1 MMAPSKTKAINA
13 RAENVPYF
21 TPAQNPPSGTAVSPS
36 LKAQIIPKLFQPLT
50 IRGVT
55 FQNRIW
61 VSPLCQY
68 SAENGKVTP
77 WHMSQIGGWV
87 TRGPGLTMVE
97 GTAVS
102 KNGRIDPNGVGLWNE
117 EQLEALKAIVEF
129 THSQARKGPQ
139 FPTLLERSQHIG
151 IQLMHAGRKAS
162 TVAPWLGN
170 GNATEETGG
179 WPDDIIGPS
188 PVPYSEGS
196 FMPKEMTLSDIA
208 DFRKS
213 WVSSVERALRAG
225 FDVIEIHAAHGFLF
239 HQFLSPVSNKRT
251 DEYGGS
257 FENRIRLLLEVIQD
271 TRLTIPET
279 MPLFLRIS
287 ATDWLEETGID
298 GWTLEDSAQ
307 LAVKA
312 ASFGVD
318 FIDVS
323 SGGSHPGQIIK
334 VGPGYQAGF
343 SKYIK
348 SAVKDKAFVGAV
360 GSITNGVQANGLLEE
375 GLDAIFSGRMFQK
388 NPGLVWSWADDLG
401 IIVHAARQIQWG
413 FKEIPNPLIA

>member
-1 MMAPSKTKAINA
+1 MAPSKTKAINA

-68 SAENGKVTP
+68 AAENGKVTP
-77 WHMSQIGGWV
+77 WHMSQIGGWI

-129 THSQARKGPQ
+129 THSQAR
-139 FPTLLERSQHIG
+139 TSQHIG

-298 GWTLEDSAQ
+298 DSAQ

-388 NPGLVWSWADDLG
+388 NPGLVWSWANDLG
-401 IIVHAARQIQWG
+401 
-413 FKEIPNPLIA
+413 

>member
-1 MMAPSKTKAINA
+1 
-13 RAENVPYF
+13 
-21 TPAQNPPSGTAVSPS
+21 
-36 LKAQIIPKLFQPLT
+36 
-50 IRGVT
+50 
-55 FQNRIW
+55 
-61 VSPLCQY
+61 
-68 SAENGKVTP
+68 
-77 WHMSQIGGWV
+77 
-87 TRGPGLTMVE
+87 
-97 GTAVS
+97 
-102 KNGRIDPNGVGLWNE
+102 
-117 EQLEALKAIVEF
+117 
-129 THSQARKGPQ
+129 
-139 FPTLLERSQHIG
+139 
-151 IQLMHAGRKAS
+151 MHAGRKAS

-170 GNATEETGG
+170 GNATQETGG

-188 PVPYSEGS
+188 SVPYDESS

-271 TRLTIPET
+271 TRLTIPQT

-323 SGGSHPGQIIK
+323 SGGSHPRQIIK
-334 VGPGYQAGF
+334 VGPGYQACF
-343 SKYIK
+343 SRYIK

-360 GSITNGVQANGLLEE
+360 GSITNGMQANGLLEE

-401 IIVHAARQIQWG
+401 
-413 FKEIPNPLIA
+413 

>member
-1 MMAPSKTKAINA
+1 MMAPSRTKAINE

-21 TPAQNPPSGTAVSPS
+21 TPAQNAPSGTAVSPS
-36 LKAQIIPKLFQPLT
+36 IKAQSIPKLFQPLT

-87 TRGPGLTMVE
+87 TRGPGLTMIE

-117 EQLEALKAIVEF
+117 EQLAALKATVEF
-129 THSQARKGPQ
+129 THSQ
-139 FPTLLERSQHIG
+139 SQRIG

-170 GNATEETGG
+170 RNATKETGSL
-179 WPDDIIGPS
+179 PDDIIGPS
-188 PVPYSEGS
+188 PVPYNEGS
-196 FMPKEMTLSDIA
+196 FMPKEMSLSDIA
-208 DFRKS
+208 DFKKS

-287 ATDWLEETGID
+287 ATDWLEETEID

-307 LAVKA
+307 LSVKA

-348 SAVKDKAFVGAV
+348 NAVKDKAYVGAV
-360 GSITNGVQANGLLEE
+360 GNITNGSQANGLLEE

-388 NPGLVWSWADDLG
+388 NTGPVWSWADDLR
-401 IIVHAARQIQWG
+401 IIVHAAKQIQWG

>member
-1 MMAPSKTKAINA
+1 MMAPSKTMAIND

-50 IRGVT
+50 IRGVA

-61 VSPLCQY
+61 VSLLCQY

-117 EQLEALKAIVEF
+117 EQLEALKAI
-129 THSQARKGPQ
+129 
-139 FPTLLERSQHIG
+139 SQHIG

-170 GNATEETGG
+170 GNATQETGG

-188 PVPYSEGS
+188 SVPYDESS

-208 DFRKS
+208 DFKKS
-213 WVSSVERALRAG
+213 WASSVERALRAG

-239 HQFLSPVSNKRT
+239 YQFLSPVSNKRT

-271 TRLTIPET
+271 TRLTIPQT

-360 GSITNGVQANGLLEE
+360 GSITNGMQANGLLEE

-401 IIVHAARQIQWG
+401 VIVHAAKQIQWG
-413 FKEIPNPLIA
+413 FKEIPNPLLT

>member
-1 MMAPSKTKAINA
+1 MMAPSSKKVINA
-13 RAENVPYF
+13 GAENVSYF
-21 TPAQNPPSGTAVSPS
+21 TPAQNPPSGTAVDPL
-36 LKAQIIPKLFQPLT
+36 LKAQIIPKLFQPLS

-68 SAENGKVTP
+68 SAEDGKVTP

-87 TRGPGLTMVE
+87 TRGPGLTMME
-97 GTAVS
+97 ATAVS

-117 EQLEALKAIVEF
+117 EQLESLKAIVDF
-129 THSQARKGPQ
+129 THSQ
-139 FPTLLERSQHIG
+139 SQHIG
-151 IQLMHAGRKAS
+151 IQLVHAGRKAS
-162 TVAPWLGN
+162 TVAAWLGN
-170 GNATEETGG
+170 ENATKETGG

-188 PVPYSEGS
+188 PVPWDENS

-208 DFRKS
+208 DFRNS

-225 FDVIEIHAAHGFLF
+225 FDVIEIHAAHGFLL

-271 TRLTIPET
+271 TRRTIPET

-307 LAVKA
+307 LSVKA
-312 ASFGVD
+312 ASLGVD

-323 SGGSHPGQIIK
+323 SGGSHPEQNFK
-334 VGPGYQAGF
+334 LGPGYQAGF

-348 SAVKDKAFVGAV
+348 NAVKDKAFVGAV
-360 GSITNGVQANGLLEE
+360 GNITNGVQANGLLEE
-375 GLDAIFSGRMFQK
+375 GLDAIFSGRLFQK

-401 IIVHAARQIQWG
+401 IVVHAARQIQWG
-413 FKEIPNPLIA
+413 FREIPNPFTA

>member
-1 MMAPSKTKAINA
+1 
-13 RAENVPYF
+13 
-21 TPAQNPPSGTAVSPS
+21 
-36 LKAQIIPKLFQPLT
+36 
-50 IRGVT
+50 
-55 FQNRIW
+55 
-61 VSPLCQY
+61 
-68 SAENGKVTP
+68 
-77 WHMSQIGGWV
+77 
-87 TRGPGLTMVE
+87 
-97 GTAVS
+97 
-102 KNGRIDPNGVGLWNE
+102 
-117 EQLEALKAIVEF
+117 
-129 THSQARKGPQ
+129 
-139 FPTLLERSQHIG
+139 
-151 IQLMHAGRKAS
+151 MHAGRKAS
-162 TVAPWLGN
+162 TVAAWLGN
-170 GNATEETGG
+170 ENATKETGG

-188 PVPYSEGS
+188 PVPWDENS

-208 DFRKS
+208 DFRNS

-225 FDVIEIHAAHGFLF
+225 FDVIEIHAAHGFLL

-271 TRLTIPET
+271 TRRTIPET

-307 LAVKA
+307 LSVKA

-323 SGGSHPGQIIK
+323 SGGSHPEQNFK
-334 VGPGYQAGF
+334 LGPGYQAGF

-348 SAVKDKAFVGAV
+348 NAVKDKAFVGAV
-360 GSITNGVQANGLLEE
+360 GNITNGVQANGLLEE
-375 GLDAIFSGRMFQK
+375 GLDAIFSGRLFQK

-401 IIVHAARQIQWG
+401 
-413 FKEIPNPLIA
+413 